1 MRIPRVALTRKRRTV
16 AAAALAFVAMTGL
29 GLASA
34 AQLAVNPGSLG
45 AGSGVV
51 ASCQPV
57 GQPVSVGFTSTYAAG
72 QYSATAVRLSNVAAT
87 CAGLRYRLQLV
98 ATDGT
103 RLGSEVTGTVALTG
117 GVLTV
122 PLPSSTPSM
131 SIGSVS
137 VVVHS

>member
-1 MRIPRVALTRKRRTV
+1 MP
-16 AAAALAFVAMTGL
+16 
-29 GLASA
+29 
-34 AQLAVNPGSLG
+34 
-45 AGSGVV
+45 
-51 ASCQPV
+51 
-57 GQPVSVGFTSTYAAG
+57 
-72 QYSATAVRLSNVAAT
+72 SNVAAT

-98 ATDGT
+98 ATDGS